1 MEVRRWRRQVQEE
14 DESSA
19 EKKACFFF
27 FFLEGG
33 VIHVVGDR
41 LNRNRKEKKNIYI
54 YIRTQMAVMKL
65 IEKMLNEIFIN
76 DFS

>member
-19 EKKACFFF
+19 EKKACFVLF

-41 LNRNRKEKKNIYI
+41 LNRNRKEKNISEH
-54 YIRTQMAVMKL
+54 KWL
-65 IEKMLNEIFIN
+65 
-76 DFS
+76 

>member
-14 DESSA
+14 DECSA
-19 EKKACFFF
+19 EKKACFF

-41 LNRNRKEKKNIYI
+41 LNRNRKEKKYI
-54 YIRTQMAVMKL
+54 YMYISEHKWL
-65 IEKMLNEIFIN
+65 
-76 DFS
+76 